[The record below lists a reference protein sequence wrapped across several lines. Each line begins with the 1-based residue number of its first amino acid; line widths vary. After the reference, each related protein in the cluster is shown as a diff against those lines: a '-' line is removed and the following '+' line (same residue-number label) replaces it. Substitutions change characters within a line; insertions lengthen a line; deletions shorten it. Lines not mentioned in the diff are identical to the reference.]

1 MDNRDFVVL
10 NQFFDAKFAVS
21 PRGKPTPTPGG
32 TTDYNELD
40 NKPSIEGVTLQGDK
54 TLEELGIQNCQE
66 LEVWEFEELLYSD

>member
-10 NQFFDAKFAVS
+10 NQIFDAKFAVS

-54 TLEELGIQNCQE
+54 TFGELGIREITPQQIDDII
-66 LEVWEFEELLYSD
+66 FGGGI